1 MIIKLKI
8 VLREDKIDGGY
19 NVSCLTLPG
28 CHSQGETV
36 EEAVENI
43 KDAITGY
50 LEVLDER
57 AIKIKDGKVMKVSV

>member
-1 MIIKLKI
+1 MKLKV
-8 VLREDKIDGGY
+8 VLREDKVDGGY

-50 LEVLDER
+50 LEVLNE
-57 AIKIKDGKVMKVSV
+57 SYFSPPTFS